1 MECLL
6 SNESTKEKSDKEEK
20 EKKEKEREEKG
31 VESVVVVEDRD
42 AQVSNLRVI
51 LVIMIIRWIPFLT

>member
-20 EKKEKEREEKG
+20 EKKEKEKEERG
-31 VESVVVVEDRD
+31 VEGVVVVGDKD
-42 AQVSNLRVI
+42 VQVSNQ
-51 LVIMIIRWIPFLT
+51 